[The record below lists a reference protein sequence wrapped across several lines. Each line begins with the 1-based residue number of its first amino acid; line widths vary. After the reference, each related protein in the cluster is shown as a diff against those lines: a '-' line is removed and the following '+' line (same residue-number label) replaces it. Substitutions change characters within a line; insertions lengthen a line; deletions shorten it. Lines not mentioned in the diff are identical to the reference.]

1 MYIFYHTYASYCAII
16 CVTIS
21 KNTTYADYRINN
33 TIIASQ
39 IRSPYSVKAI
49 EVTKPHS
56 DYIML
61 ARCFCIC
68 RIQVKI
74 LYLHVI
80 SIIRPYEEQDF
91 CFFADIHNNY
101 CVS

>member
-1 MYIFYHTYASYCAII
+1 MYIFYHTYASYCTII
-16 CVTIS
+16 CVTIPKICNLRRLS
-21 KNTTYADYRINN
+21 HQQHSNCISN
-33 TIIASQ
+33 
-39 IRSPYSVKAI
+39 RSPYSVKAI